1 MSRLVSVRRTGG
13 FAGITRTGEVDLDSD
28 DDRAPVLSD
37 LVAAVDAGGIGTP
50 PASPR
55 PDSFVYDFDLC
66 GSTCQVHEHS
76 LTPDL
81 RRIAEL
87 VLD

>member
-13 FAGITRTGEVDLDSD
+13 FTGLTRTGEVDLDSD
-28 DDRAPVLSD
+28 DDRAPVLND
-37 LVAAVDAGGIGTP
+37 LVAAVDTNGVAQP
-50 PASPR
+50 PAAPR
-55 PDSFVYDFDLC
+55 PDGFVYDFDLC
-66 GSTCQVHEHS
+66 GSACQVHEHS

-87 VLD
+87 LLD

>member
-13 FAGITRTGEVDLDSD
+13 FAGIARTGEVDLDSD

-37 LVAAVDAGGIGTP
+37 LVAAVDTDGIEAP

-55 PDSFVYDFDLC
+55 PDGFVYDFDLC
-66 GSTCQVHEHS
+66 GSACQVHEHS

-81 RRIAEL
+81 RRIADL
-87 VLD
+87 LLG